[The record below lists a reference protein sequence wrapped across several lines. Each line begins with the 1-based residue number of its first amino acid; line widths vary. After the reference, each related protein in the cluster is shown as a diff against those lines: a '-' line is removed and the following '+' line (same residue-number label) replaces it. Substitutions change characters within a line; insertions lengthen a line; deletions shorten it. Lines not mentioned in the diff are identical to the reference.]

1 MDLSTIKAGL
11 RSYKHIDEDIRQKL
25 MFAEEIEAVNDG
37 QQYKAEAEELQRV
50 KREMIHTVNELR
62 AIERDCLWRHYV
74 NGEMWARI
82 ARRYSYSDRQIR
94 NIANMGLKHLEKLV
108 EKRAVLRRYFLTEKK
123 DFPH

>member
-25 MFAEEIEAVNDG
+25 MFAEEVEAANGG

-50 KREMIHTVNELR
+50 KQEMIHTMNDLMT
-62 AIERDCLWRHYV
+62 IERDCIWRHYV
-74 NGEMWARI
+74 NGEMWVRI
-82 ARRYSYSDRQIR
+82 ARRYNYSERQIR
-94 NIANMGLKHLEKLV
+94 NIANVGLNHLGKLV
-108 EKRAVLRRYFLTEKK
+108 SEREALQRYFLAAKK